1 MGGILAITGILTFIF
16 QMWGDMGWNTL
27 PADVIMACAVGV
39 ATRVPVLSG
48 AWPEKKPSE
57 SEARSDEDGRED
69 PERAVDPE
77 GDQRLPQPALGG
89 ATGVTRIDERDDDRR
104 SENAEDDELAHG

>member
-48 AWPEKKPSE
+48 AWPEVRR

-69 PERAVDPE
+69 PERAVDGE
-77 GDQRLPQPALGG
+77 GDQRLPQPALG
-89 ATGVTRIDERDDDRR
+89 APRVARIEERNDDRR
-104 SENAEDDELAHG
+104 AENAEDDELAHG